1 MSKRKNTPPNAIYLP
16 DDTMA
21 DCKSH
26 IVYSECEI
34 SLWIRRHR
42 RIVLIRAAPTSPHFA
57 NTIYMLGKNSDFA
70 NFPFLCEGS
79 AWNEIVLFGETTV
92 LCFRI
97 YYPPTLYC
105 FESLN
110 RTDYSSCFNLKFVL
124 VCNSFLQIF
133 ETDKTVP
140 YALGILKIRDLIVKN
155 FVYSYLSRYRISEQR

>member
-1 MSKRKNTPPNAIYLP
+1 MAAAAAATQLSRATLLLSLGEAPLSKRKNTPPNAIYLP

-42 RIVLIRAAPTSPHFA
+42 RIVLIRTAPTSPHFA
-57 NTIYMLGKNSDFA
+57 NTIYMLSKNSDFA
-70 NFPFLCEGS
+70 NFLFLCEGS

-97 YYPPTLYC
+97 YYPPAVL
-105 FESLN
+105 FREFKPNRLLN
-110 RTDYSSCFNLKFVL
+110 VFPLEISSRFYKGSKRLRLFQIIRTYLKV
-124 VCNSFLQIF
+124 VC
-133 ETDKTVP
+133 
-140 YALGILKIRDLIVKN
+140 
-155 FVYSYLSRYRISEQR
+155 